1 MNFLVLIC
9 LWSCSSWLSPALPLS
24 PPFLHISFAF
34 HAPSLFLVHL
44 IFKQNDE
51 PAGQEKKNA
60 ERGQMR
66 EDFPLNFPLRFECA
80 CCSFTATHR
89 GNKQR
94 PPAHC
99 AHSFCSFN
107 FILHQQQLALHCC
120 NHPHPSSGKP
130 AGKPP
135 ESPPWNPPR
144 QPSGLYVLA
153 QGVKSTCAN
162 FIYSFYLHAK
172 CVRVY
177 FIVNAQPKKLGK
189 NMWKYFGEIILSI
202 YLFIYRP

>member
-66 EDFPLNFPLRFECA
+66 EKL
-80 CCSFTATHR
+80 
-89 GNKQR
+89 
-94 PPAHC
+94 
-99 AHSFCSFN
+99 
-107 FILHQQQLALHCC
+107 QLTSTGQANNEWVGWLVGRLVAL
-120 NHPHPSSGKP
+120 
-130 AGKPP
+130 
-135 ESPPWNPPR
+135 W
-144 QPSGLYVLA
+144 V
-153 QGVKSTCAN
+153 QGT
-162 FIYSFYLHAK
+162 
-172 CVRVY
+172 
-177 FIVNAQPKKLGK
+177 
-189 NMWKYFGEIILSI
+189 
-202 YLFIYRP
+202 